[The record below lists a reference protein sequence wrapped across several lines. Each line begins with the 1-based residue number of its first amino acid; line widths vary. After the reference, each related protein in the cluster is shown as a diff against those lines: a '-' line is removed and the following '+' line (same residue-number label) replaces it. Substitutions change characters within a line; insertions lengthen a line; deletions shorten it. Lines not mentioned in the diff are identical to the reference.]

1 MNTLDFIL
9 VLPIL
14 IGAYGGFK
22 KGFIVGAISL
32 LALILGVFGGFYFL
46 NWGVS
51 ILISE
56 FGLTGKLIP
65 ILAFVV
71 IFIGIIIIVNLIGK
85 LLKKFVHMIL
95 LGGVDKLAGALM
107 GALMWT
113 FFVSSLIWV
122 IGVFNI
128 TFPDGWVE
136 DSLIISYIKPVAPTL
151 ASMLDGVIP
160 AVSDIFDGLSE
171 LINSATE

>member
-1 MNTLDFIL
+1 MNTLDLIL
-9 VLPIL
+9 AVPIL
-14 IGAYGGFK
+14 IGAYSGFK

-51 ILISE
+51 ILINE

-65 ILAFVV
+65 ILAFIV
-71 IFIGIIIIVNLIGK
+71 IFIGIIIIVNFIGK
-85 LLKKFVHMIL
+85 LLKKFVQMIL
-95 LGGVDKLAGALM
+95 LGGIDKLAGALM

-113 FFVSSLIWV
+113 FLISSLIWV
-122 IGVFNI
+122 ASIFKI
-128 TFPDGWVE
+128 SFPNDWEQG
-136 DSLIISYIKPVAPTL
+136 SLLLSCVKPVAPAL

-160 AVSDIFDGLSE
+160 AVSDLFEGLGE
-171 LINSATE
+171 LIDSATE

>member
-1 MNTLDFIL
+1 MNTLDLIL
-9 VLPIL
+9 AIPIL

-22 KGFIVGAISL
+22 KGFIVGVLSL

-65 ILAFVV
+65 ILAFII
-71 IFIGIIIIVNLIGK
+71 IFIAIIFIVNFIGK
-85 LLKKFVHMIL
+85 LLKKFVQMIL
-95 LGGVDKLAGALM
+95 LGGVDKIAGALM
-107 GALMWT
+107 GALMWA
-113 FFVSSLIWV
+113 FFVSSLLWV
-122 IGVFNI
+122 AGVFQFN
-128 TFPDGWVE
+128 FPDGWKE
-136 DSLIISYIKPVAPTL
+136 NSLLLEYINPVAPAL

-160 AVSDIFDGLSE
+160 AVSDIFEGLSE
-171 LINSATE
+171 LINSAS

>member
-1 MNTLDFIL
+1 MNTLDIIL
-9 VLPIL
+9 AVPIL
-14 IGAYGGFK
+14 LGAYGGFK
-22 KGFIVGAISL
+22 KGFIVGVISL

-65 ILAFVV
+65 ILAFVA
-71 IFIGIIIIVNLIGK
+71 IFIGIIFIVNFIGK
-85 LLKKFVHMIL
+85 LLKKFVQMIL

-107 GALMWT
+107 GALMWA
-113 FFVSSLIWV
+113 FFMSSLIWV
-122 IGVFNI
+122 AGVFNVGFI
-128 TFPDGWVE
+128 DGWVK
-136 DSLIISYIKPVAPTL
+136 DSMLYHYVQPVAPAL
-151 ASMLDGVIP
+151 ASLLDGVIP

>member
-1 MNTLDFIL
+1 MNTLDLIL
-9 VLPIL
+9 AIPIL

-22 KGFIVGAISL
+22 KGFIVGALSL

-65 ILAFVV
+65 ILAFII
-71 IFIGIIIIVNLIGK
+71 IFIAIIFIVNFIGK
-85 LLKKFVHMIL
+85 LLKKFVQMIL
-95 LGGVDKLAGALM
+95 LGGVDKIAGALM
-107 GALMWT
+107 GALMWA
-113 FFVSSLIWV
+113 FFVSSLLWV
-122 IGVFNI
+122 AGVFQLS
-128 TFPDGWVE
+128 FPDGWKE
-136 DSLIISYIKPVAPTL
+136 NSLLLGYINPVAPAL

-160 AVSDIFDGLSE
+160 AVSDVFEGLSE
-171 LINSATE
+171 LINSAS